1 MDYAT
6 NPRAAFGSY
15 ENYLTFPTFLNDE
28 NGAVEIIICGNGLGY
43 FKCQHEVAEGDC
55 WTTSIPSLIDA
66 ADIEIERLKNILHQ
80 SDFKQ
85 YLDNHHLPGELQ
97 ISDVYSHNFIIKK
110 NIKEVARNLG
120 NENPQVEKLDN
131 IKAFY
136 CNSTAN
142 IFQFE
147 GEDFDYFINLC
158 ANITVFTA
166 TLYIIQEIALKESMK
181 LIKDKFIIK
190 DEASITETFH
200 TRVSYFNQ
208 HLVNMKSMNFVDNIL
223 VENTIG
229 RIARAWDW
237 HGVLISSERA
247 VAHFAS
253 QINKAENENKRKS
266 DRRVNTILL
275 GFTLISIIST
285 VAVVIQLYDFKNNID
300 PEYRIIT
307 VIISFFCSILL
318 ALLYLRRKK

>member
-1 MDYAT
+1 M
-6 NPRAAFGSY
+6 NFKF
-15 ENYLTFPTFLNDE
+15 LT
-28 NGAVEIIICGNGLGY
+28 
-43 FKCQHEVAEGDC
+43 
-55 WTTSIPSLIDA
+55 
-66 ADIEIERLKNILHQ
+66 
-80 SDFKQ
+80 
-85 YLDNHHLPGELQ
+85 
-97 ISDVYSHNFIIKK
+97 YSHNFIIE
-110 NIKEVARNLG
+110 NIEEVARNLG
-120 NENPQVEKLDN
+120 NENPQVENLDN

-147 GEDFDYFINLC
+147 GDDFDYFINLC

-181 LIKDKFIIK
+181 LIKDKFLIK
-190 DEASITETFH
+190 NEASITETFH

-223 VENTIG
+223 VEKTIG

-285 VAVVIQLYDFKNNID
+285 VAVVIQLYDFRNHID
-300 PEYRIIT
+300 PEYRIISNIC
-307 VIISFFCSILL
+307 VLLFNIVSILL
-318 ALLYLRRKK
+318 FEKKKII